1 VEPRDLFDQI
11 QSATGEGLGMAGAR
25 QASPGLIIAICF
37 GIAAL
42 EGYDI
47 QAFGVAAPHMAP
59 DLKLGPA
66 ELGWAGSAAMIGL
79 VIGALFGGWAADR
92 HGRRPVLLG
101 SVALFGVF
109 SLATALAINFETLTL
124 ARLATGLGFGG
135 AMPNLIAIAT
145 EISPPNRRALTTT
158 SMFCGLPVGGALVA
172 LAAQVGD
179 QVDWRMLFMIGG
191 ALPLMLVPVVYF
203 LLPET
208 RPARSDA
215 RAPPQM
221 LSGLFADG
229 RAFATLMIWT
239 VFALDLL
246 VTYLLLNWLPLLVVA
261 KGFTAAQGA
270 SAAFAMN
277 IMAVV
282 GSLVLGWGADKVGY
296 RWLLIAVFGGLA
308 AALYA
313 LAAADGMPMILAA
326 SGAAGFTVIGGLYV
340 LYALAPIYYPPQF
353 RAAGAGASVAAGRLG
368 SIVGPLVAGQ
378 LRAVGYGP
386 GEVLSALAPVAV
398 VTMAAVFM
406 LTTYGKPY
414 RED

>member
-1 VEPRDLFDQI
+1 M
-11 QSATGEGLGMAGAR
+11 TGSISR
-25 QASPGLIIAICF
+25 QASPALIVAICF

-59 DLKLGPA
+59 DLGLGPA

-92 HGRRPVLLG
+92 YGRRPVLLG

-109 SLATALAINFETLTL
+109 SLATAVSPNFELLTL

-145 EISPPNRRALTTT
+145 EISPPHRRALTTT

-172 LAAQVGD
+172 LAAQLGEGD
-179 QVDWRMLFMIGG
+179 VDWRMLFMIGG
-191 ALPLMLVPVVYF
+191 ALPLLLAPAIYF

-208 RPARSDA
+208 RPAHDK
-215 RAPPQM
+215 APPPRM
-221 LSGLFADG
+221 LRGLFADG
-229 RAFATLMIWT
+229 RGLSTTLIWT

-270 SAAFAMN
+270 AAAFAMN
-277 IMAVV
+277 AMAVV
-282 GSLVLGWGADKVGY
+282 GSLALGWAADKAGY
-296 RWLLIAVFGGLA
+296 RWLLIAVFAGLA

-313 LAAADGMPMILAA
+313 LAWAQGMTVILIA

-340 LYALAPIYYPPQF
+340 LYALAPTYYPPQF
-353 RAAGAGASVAAGRLG
+353 RAAGAGASVACGRLG
-368 SIVGPLVAGQ
+368 SIVGPLVAGN
-378 LRAVGYGP
+378 LRAAGAGP
-386 GEVLSALAPVAV
+386 GEVLTALAPVAL
-398 VTMAAVFM
+398 VTMAAVFV
-406 LTTYGKPY
+406 LTTFGRPH
-414 RED
+414 REA

>member
-1 VEPRDLFDQI
+1 M
-11 QSATGEGLGMAGAR
+11 TGSSTRTAN
-25 QASPGLIIAICF
+25 PGLIVAICF

-59 DLKLGPA
+59 DLGLGPA
-66 ELGWAGSAAMIGL
+66 QLGWAGSAAMIGL

-92 HGRRPVLLG
+92 YGRRPVLLG

-109 SLATALAINFETLTL
+109 SLATAAAISFETLTL

-145 EISPPNRRALTTT
+145 EISPPRRRALTTT

-172 LAAQVGD
+172 LAAQVGESGG
-179 QVDWRMLFMIGG
+179 VDWRMLFMIGG
-191 ALPLMLVPVVYF
+191 ALPLLLVPVVYF

-208 RPARSDA
+208 RPDHADA
-215 RAPPQM
+215 GPPTQ
-221 LSGLFADG
+221 LLTGLFADG
-229 RAFATLMIWT
+229 RAVATILIWT

-270 SAAFAMN
+270 AAAFALNM
-277 IMAVV
+277 MAVV
-282 GSLVLGWGADKVGY
+282 GALALGWAADRIGY
-296 RWLLIAVFGGLA
+296 RWLLMAVFAGLA
-308 AALYA
+308 VALYG

-326 SGAAGFTVIGGLYV
+326 SAAAGFTVIGGLYV
-340 LYALAPIYYPPQF
+340 LYALTPIYYPPLF

-368 SIVGPLVAGQ
+368 SIAGPLIAGQ

-386 GEVLSALAPVAV
+386 GEVLSALAPAAV
-398 VTMAAVFM
+398 VTMAAVFV
-406 LTTYGKPY
+406 LTTYAKPY

>member
-1 VEPRDLFDQI
+1 M
-11 QSATGEGLGMAGAR
+11 TGSIAK
-25 QASPGLIIAICF
+25 QASPALIVAICF

-59 DLKLGPA
+59 DLDLGPA
-66 ELGWAGSAAMIGL
+66 QLGWAGSAAMIGL

-92 HGRRPVLLG
+92 YGRRPVLLG
-101 SVALFGVF
+101 SVALFGMF
-109 SLATALAINFETLTL
+109 SLATALSANFETLTL

-172 LAAQVGD
+172 LAAQLGEGG
-179 QVDWRMLFMIGG
+179 VDWRMLFMIGG
-191 ALPLMLVPVVYF
+191 ALPLLLVPVVYF

-208 RPARSDA
+208 RPAKA
-215 RAPPQM
+215 QAPPPQM
-221 LSGLFADG
+221 LSGLFADR
-229 RAFATLMIWT
+229 RALSTVLIWT

-270 SAAFAMN
+270 AAAFAMN
-277 IMAVV
+277 AMAVV
-282 GSLVLGWGADKVGY
+282 GSLVLGWAADRVGY
-296 RWLLIAVFGGLA
+296 RWLLAAVFAGLA

-313 LAAADGMPMILAA
+313 LAWAQGMAVILIA

-340 LYALAPIYYPPQF
+340 LYALAPTYYPPQF
-353 RAAGAGASVAAGRLG
+353 RAAGAGASVAFGRLG
-368 SIVGPLVAGQ
+368 SIVGPLVAGN
-378 LRAVGYGP
+378 LRAAGAGP
-386 GEVLSALAPVAV
+386 GEVLTALAPVAL
-398 VTMAAVFM
+398 VTMAAVFA
-406 LTTYGKPY
+406 LTTFGRPH
-414 RED
+414 REA